1 MAIAKAQQAV
11 KQSGN
16 LPVPLP
22 LRNAP
27 TKLMKDLGYG
37 QEYKYAHDFQNNFV
51 DAEFLPDE
59 LSGTSF
65 YKPGSNA
72 REKALSDFLK
82 NRWKEKYDF

>member
-1 MAIAKAQQAV
+1 M
-11 KQSGN
+11 
-16 LPVPLP
+16 
-22 LRNAP
+22 
-27 TKLMKDLGYG
+27 

-59 LSGTSF
+59 LSGTTF

-82 NRWKEKYDF
+82 NRWKQKYDF